1 MKKPRRSAKSTRGNS
16 TILIGLEVIQALTDL
31 GGPSS
36 LGAVAARTQ
45 LSSSR
50 AYRYLRALVDGGF
63 VTQDKSSGHY
73 DLGIGILHLG
83 LSAIGRVDPVRHA
96 LPIMHRVTEQTG
108 FTTVLSLWGSNG
120 PTVIRCENGT
130 LDMSLKVREGANLSL
145 LSTATGKVFLAY
157 MPEKIVEPFLKR
169 EIALWNAHHPR
180 KEMMTKAKVDAMR
193 KDVRRR
199 GLSSTLGYR
208 NPTANICAPI
218 FDSEGRIRLAMSII
232 SVIGQTD
239 LNDRGET
246 AKILLAA
253 TRDVSFQ
260 IGFGSNRGSAVPN

>member
-1 MKKPRRSAKSTRGNS
+1 MKKPRRSARSTRGNS
-16 TILIGLEVIQALTDL
+16 TILIGLEVIQALMDL

-96 LPIMHRVTEQTG
+96 LPIMHSVTEQTG

-199 GLSSTLGYR
+199 GLSSTLGHR

-260 IGFGSNRGSAVPN
+260 IGFGSNRGSAAPN

>member
-1 MKKPRRSAKSTRGNS
+1 MKKPRRGAKSTRGNS
-16 TILIGLEVIQALTDL
+16 TILIGLEVIRALSDL

-36 LGAVAARTQ
+36 LGTVATKTQ

-63 VTQDKSSGHY
+63 VTQDKSTGHY

-96 LPIMHRVTEQTG
+96 LPVMHRVTEQTG

-130 LDMSLKVREGANLSL
+130 LDMSLKVREGSNLSL
-145 LSTATGKVFLAY
+145 LSTATGRVFLTY
-157 MPEKIVEPFLKR
+157 MPEKVVEPFLKR
-169 EIALWNAHHPR
+169 EVALWNAHHPR
-180 KEMMTKAKVDAMR
+180 KEMMTKAKVEAI
-193 KDVRRR
+193 KNDVRR
-199 GLSSTLGYR
+199 GSLASTLGHR

-239 LNDRGET
+239 MNNRSRT

-253 TRDVSFQ
+253 VQDVSFQ
-260 IGFGSNRGSAVPN
+260 IGFGSKLAAGLPN

>member
-1 MKKPRRSAKSTRGNS
+1 MKKPRRTAKSTRGNR
-16 TILIGLEVIQALTDL
+16 TILIGLEVIQALSDI
-31 GGPSS
+31 GGPSP
-36 LGAVAARTQ
+36 LNAIAAKTQ
-45 LSSSR
+45 LSPSR

-63 VTQDKSSGHY
+63 VTQDKSSGYY

-130 LDMSLKVREGANLSL
+130 LDVSLKVREGSNLPL

-169 EIALWNAHHPR
+169 EIALWNPHHPR
-180 KEMMTKAKVDAMR
+180 KERVTKANVYAMR

-199 GLSSTLGYR
+199 GLSSTLGHR

-232 SVIGQTD
+232 SVIGQTN
-239 LNDRGET
+239 LNNGGAT

-253 TRDVSFQ
+253 AQDISYQ
-260 IGFGSNRGSAVPN
+260 IGFGFNPVATRPN